1 MMDILQKT
9 SSFFGPLSKIPLS
22 IDTALVSRTMTGGMV
37 SSNCCF
43 FGGGI
48 GMGGVG
54 VLPVDITGEP
64 GQCTKTLH
72 IVCLESTCTN

>member
-1 MMDILQKT
+1 MDVLPKR
-9 SSFFGPLSKIPLS
+9 SSYFDPPSKIPLS
-22 IDTALVSRTMTGGMV
+22 MDAVLVSRTMTGEKV
-37 SSNCCF
+37 SSNHCF

-48 GMGGVG
+48 SMGRVG

-64 GQCTKTLH
+64 GQCTKALH

>member
-1 MMDILQKT
+1 MDILPNR
-9 SSFFGPLSKIPLS
+9 SSYFDPPSKIPLS
-22 IDTALVSRTMTGGMV
+22 MDAVLVSRTMTGKTV

-54 VLPVDITGEP
+54 VLPVDMTGEP
-64 GQCTKTLH
+64 GQCTKTVH
-72 IVCLESTCTN
+72 IVYLESTYTN

>member
-1 MMDILQKT
+1 MDILPKR
-9 SSFFGPLSKIPLS
+9 SSYFGLPNKIPLS
-22 IDTALVSRTMTGGMV
+22 MDAVLVSRIMTGGMV

-64 GQCTKTLH
+64 ANVQKL
-72 IVCLESTCTN
+72 ST